1 MKRKDRKNMKIY
13 GLQKLSLLD
22 FPEKTACTV
31 FLGGCNFRCPFC
43 HNGSLV
49 LSPGGETVSE
59 DEFFSFLDKR
69 SGILDGVCIT
79 GGEPTLQSGL
89 EGFAEKI
96 KKRGFL
102 VKLDSNGYRPQV
114 LRSIIDAGLVDYI
127 AMDIKN
133 SRAKYPLTC
142 GLENMDIGKIE
153 ESAALLMECRVK
165 YEFRTTVV
173 RELHTFADFEAIG
186 KWLDGARAYYLQSFV
201 ASEDIIVPGWSA
213 YPPQQLE
220 DLRTFLAPRFGIVGI
235 RGV

>member
-1 MKRKDRKNMKIY
+1 MKIY

-89 EGFAEKI
+89 EEFAEKI

-133 SRAKYPLTC
+133 SPSLYGKTAGIADLDMSRI
-142 GLENMDIGKIE
+142 ENSVDLIMRSGIE
-153 ESAALLMECRVK
+153 
-165 YEFRTTVV
+165 YEFRTTIIKEFHDAHSIGEAAMLIKGAKKYFLQMYID
-173 RELHTFADFEAIG
+173 RDGCIEHGFHAFSKEEAEELRIEAS
-186 KWLDGARAYYLQSFV
+186 KHVEKAY
-201 ASEDIIVPGWSA
+201 
-213 YPPQQLE
+213 
-220 DLRTFLAPRFGIVGI
+220 LRNYD
-235 RGV
+235 